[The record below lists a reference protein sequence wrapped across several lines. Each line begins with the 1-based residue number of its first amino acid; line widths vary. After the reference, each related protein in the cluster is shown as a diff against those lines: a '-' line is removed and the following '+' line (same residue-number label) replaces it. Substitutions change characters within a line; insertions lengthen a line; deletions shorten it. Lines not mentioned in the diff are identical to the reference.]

1 MASQELVMLSDPKKL
16 RELLD
21 LAVGPLVAIGT
32 LVAAVTAGVKRLR
45 PVLADHLDR
54 AFAEPLSILVPL
66 LAACACLWAAYRAL
80 AKKSRLLRLER
91 FDLRVRKRE
100 DLLGRDEDV
109 ANLKALIDDASLL
122 LVDGESGSG
131 KSSLVAFGLI
141 PKLNENQSSVP
152 IFVSEYA
159 GDWDTG
165 LARRVFDAAWSTLSA
180 EDRTKVSFTERP
192 AIGTVNAETVR
203 VILEGI
209 GTRLGRM
216 PILILDQF
224 DDYQLAAREQFLG
237 RRRDWIKPTDLT
249 RRNRTWAVIHDLLR
263 GGTAR
268 LLVVTR
274 SDASAGL
281 HSIRLTDQPDSFT
294 VIRLKLEWLVQ
305 WLGQLTADDG
315 KGDVIANPDAG
326 WTDVK
331 KQLERDL
338 TPHGTSVS
346 VVLPQQVRIVVLGLR
361 KLPSLTL
368 TDYRRAA
375 SGAGVEALYIRDAIA
390 SAALESGLSEGD
402 VRAVLSAFIDRAEA
416 GSLKTKV
423 LSLADVTKVVGDA
436 QKLQKA
442 LDRLERDEVVREKP
456 ASGEGGSCWQLDHD
470 YVARAAVAEY
480 RAANILSLQLQD
492 GNDAWRMA
500 GSNIRQRYRS
510 LLTLSVQAKLA
521 WARLQSRGGFTY
533 RPYRA
538 YAAVSTLRALPFVL
552 LLTGAGWLWHEETL
566 RTAATQIVD
575 GLSESD
581 KGAAVALWGA
591 SSAVRV
597 RVLDRLLGSP
607 GRLRDAG
614 TDWVNAFISIEPAAA
629 RDLKSRLISRLEG
642 KDLDPNTRR
651 SLIYALGKA
660 AGRLDAAAAAETAK
674 DLRARLEGKDLDRD
688 TRQSLI
694 AALGNAAGRLDA
706 AAAAETA
713 KDLRARLD
721 KDLDPGTRQSLID
734 ALASIAAISSPHP
747 TNAEIA
753 TLRFAVASI
762 AWPLRDAS
770 ASPAWVRLETI
781 SGEKFDRDIQ
791 RLLFWLQSCCKLAP
805 SAARPPFE
813 D

>member
-1 MASQELVMLSDPKKL
+1 
-16 RELLD
+16 
-21 LAVGPLVAIGT
+21 
-32 LVAAVTAGVKRLR
+32 
-45 PVLADHLDR
+45 
-54 AFAEPLSILVPL
+54 
-66 LAACACLWAAYRAL
+66 
-80 AKKSRLLRLER
+80 
-91 FDLRVRKRE
+91 
-100 DLLGRDEDV
+100 
-109 ANLKALIDDASLL
+109 
-122 LVDGESGSG
+122 
-131 KSSLVAFGLI
+131 
-141 PKLNENQSSVP
+141 
-152 IFVSEYA
+152 
-159 GDWDTG
+159 
-165 LARRVFDAAWSTLSA
+165 
-180 EDRTKVSFTERP
+180 
-192 AIGTVNAETVR
+192 
-203 VILEGI
+203 
-209 GTRLGRM
+209 
-216 PILILDQF
+216 
-224 DDYQLAAREQFLG
+224 
-237 RRRDWIKPTDLT
+237 
-249 RRNRTWAVIHDLLR
+249 
-263 GGTAR
+263 
-268 LLVVTR
+268 
-274 SDASAGL
+274 
-281 HSIRLTDQPDSFT
+281 
-294 VIRLKLEWLVQ
+294 
-305 WLGQLTADDG
+305 
-315 KGDVIANPDAG
+315 
-326 WTDVK
+326 
-331 KQLERDL
+331 
-338 TPHGTSVS
+338 
-346 VVLPQQVRIVVLGLR
+346 
-361 KLPSLTL
+361 
-368 TDYRRAA
+368 
-375 SGAGVEALYIRDAIA
+375 
-390 SAALESGLSEGD
+390 
-402 VRAVLSAFIDRAEA
+402 
-416 GSLKTKV
+416 
-423 LSLADVTKVVGDA
+423 
-436 QKLQKA
+436 
-442 LDRLERDEVVREKP
+442 
-456 ASGEGGSCWQLDHD
+456 
-470 YVARAAVAEY
+470 
-480 RAANILSLQLQD
+480 
-492 GNDAWRMA
+492 
-500 GSNIRQRYRS
+500 
-510 LLTLSVQAKLA
+510 VQAKLA

-642 KDLDPNTRR
+642 KDLDPGMRQSLITALGSVARRLDAAAAAETAKDLRARLEGKDLDPDTRR